1 MVSVPVR
8 ALMLWTFGAT
18 EKATRLLPLPL
29 GFEVMAIRG
38 SPLATVQPH
47 PGGRSHATALAPRG
61 QNMSFV
67 FAAIGHGLHG
77 HREAVLHPKVLVLLD
92 RWRG

>member
-1 MVSVPVR
+1 
-8 ALMLWTFGAT
+8 
-18 EKATRLLPLPL
+18 
-29 GFEVMAIRG
+29 
-38 SPLATVQPH
+38 
-47 PGGRSHATALAPRG
+47 
-61 QNMSFV
+61 MSFV